1 MTLRDVILPRHL
13 YKAYVNAF
21 MTDPGGYSKDYNY
34 TIRCHK
40 VRSAALSRKNY
51 RDLDLNSC
59 IGQVLKIKGKW
70 RRTATLRL
78 CNESD
83 EDIPDNVYFVWYN
96 GSKKQVSSMYVVPDC
111 GDPVH
116 VLSLAWY

>member
-1 MTLRDVILPRHL
+1 MSTRLRQTLVDIRKI
-13 YKAYVNAF
+13 
-21 MTDPGGYSKDYNY
+21 
-34 TIRCHK
+34 TITLDDAMK